1 MVDQEALDN
10 STKQRQQKQQ
20 QQQQQQLSPVCG
32 GQDSAVNQDYINI
45 DININ
50 MIQF

>member
-10 STKQRQQKQQ
+10 STKQRQQK
-20 QQQQQQLSPVCG
+20 QQQQQLSPVCG

>member
-10 STKQRQQKQQ
+10 STKQRQRQQK
-20 QQQQQQLSPVCG
+20 QQQQQLSPVCG